1 MSGKALVVF
10 HKLVGTK
17 WKRVHKVK
25 RGARRSVDFTKSLAP
40 GHWRVKLVYKG
51 KKRFKKSVSAPVEF
65 DIARRPSPRA
75 DILSPAM
82 TGEQRSIEASEAPIT
97 VERLA
102 ADLRA
107 LGVRPAS
114 VLLVHASV
122 TALGWVCGGA
132 QAVALALREALG
144 PEGTL
149 VVPTHSNNNSDPSEW
164 GNPPVPEAWWPVI
177 RAEMPAYD
185 PAVTPSLLG
194 ALTNVVRT
202 WPGALRSAPPAL
214 LVRRASGPAA
224 EEITAG
230 HELTSGLGERS
241 PLARV
246 HDLDGDVLLLGVGH
260 GSNTSMHL
268 AEYRVAQPRYAS
280 NGAAVATASGRE
292 WVDLG
297 GRRCPTRTTSRRSA
311 TRSTPTGAVRVGP
324 TGIGESRLMSQ
335 RELVAFTVRWMDE
348 HRRGARAA

>member
-1 MSGKALVVF
+1 
-10 HKLVGTK
+10 
-17 WKRVHKVK
+17 
-25 RGARRSVDFTKSLAP
+25 
-40 GHWRVKLVYKG
+40 
-51 KKRFKKSVSAPVEF
+51 
-65 DIARRPSPRA
+65 
-75 DILSPAM
+75 M

-107 LGVRPAS
+107 LGVRPGG

-185 PAVTPSLLG
+185 AAVTPSLLG

-202 WPGALRSAPPAL
+202 WPGALRSAHPHYSFAAL
-214 LVRRASGPAA
+214 GPAA
-224 EEITAG
+224 AEITDG
-230 HELTSGLGERS
+230 HELRSGLGERS

-246 HDLDGDVLLLGVGH
+246 HDLDGDILLLGVGH

-268 AEYRVAQPRYAS
+268 AEYRVPDPPRARV
-280 NGAAVATASGRE
+280 GAAVRAADGRDWTWWDDVDVDEDDFERLGADLDAT
-292 WVDLG
+292 D
-297 GRRCPTRTTSRRSA
+297 
-311 TRSTPTGAVRVGP
+311 AVTVGP
-324 TGIGESRLMSQ
+324 VGSAQCRLMRQ
-335 RELVAFTVRWMDE
+335 RAAVDFAVWWFTA
-348 HRRGARAA
+348 HRR